1 MGCRKLE
8 NMCTERV
15 QLWDIEN
22 WRICVPERV
31 PLWDVENWR
40 ICVPERVL
48 LWDVENWRICVLTGC
63 HCGMY
68 KIGEYVY

>member
-1 MGCRKLE
+1 VGYRKLE

-40 ICVPERVL
+40 ICVLREC
-48 LWDVENWRICVLTGC
+48 N
-63 HCGMY
+63 CGL
-68 KIGEYVY
+68 